1 MRNLFS
7 GKKIR
12 IILALLAALLM
23 GIFTAAVSDSGT
35 SPLSSAVS
43 VIVSPLQSLS
53 AKIAENLDDFNGYFV
68 SSKKYA
74 ERIEELESEA
84 DELRSQLVDYHK
96 TLHKLE
102 AYENFLDV
110 KEENP
115 DFSFIP
121 AEIILMDTSDIC
133 GSFTLNKGSLDGIRI
148 NSPVIAG
155 DILVGIVKG
164 VSSKSCTV
172 LTVYNPSVSISAYEI
187 RTREDCYTEAELSLS
202 ENGLIKLGGLSK
214 TTAIVSGGLVC
225 TSGLGGLYP
234 KDLIIG
240 TVKELKT
247 DEPALSSYA
256 LIEPLADIRQ
266 LTDVFIITDF
276 EGKA

>member
-7 GKKIR
+7 DKKIKV
-12 IILALLAALLM
+12 LLSLLVALLM
-23 GIFTAAVSDSGT
+23 GVFTAAVSDSGS

-43 VIVSPLQSLS
+43 VIVSPLQSFS
-53 AKIAENLDDFNGYFV
+53 SSIAEGLEDFNAHFV

-133 GSFTLNKGSLDGIRI
+133 GSFTLNKGSLDGIRV
-148 NSPVIAG
+148 NCPVISG
-155 DILVGIVKG
+155 DVLIGIIKE
-164 VSSKSCTV
+164 VSLKSCTV
-172 LTVYNPSVSISAYEI
+172 LTVYNPEVSVSAYEI

-202 ENGLIKLGGLSK
+202 EEGLIKLCGLSK

-256 LIEPLADIRQ
+256 VIEPTADIKQ

-276 EGKA
+276 EGKS